1 MIEERMKSVTRPVVC
16 LLVFFSASECVPVL
30 FPAHAQERGIAGEV
44 GKLTL
49 TFRYKG
55 EAVSRGEFKDR
66 TTYDQT
72 ATIVC
77 PVTAGDIASTSS
89 ILGPTEEQERANA
102 QLGAAAKKQ
111 IDGISPKAISEMKSL
126 DKQMKE
132 CKASGKSAQ
141 VCGMQ
146 VMMAMQSNPNLM
158 AEMGAMG
165 SRGKDAREA
174 ADKAVADA
182 ADSYQPWYNEGCT
195 GTMTVNNTSQ
205 LDDPTI
211 AGPEPIIRTTGT
223 DKINTRDTLVT
234 VETDL
239 KRKQTRYMIIAPEGS
254 FHRDA
259 SYGEKPT
266 RQTLMAIPANPVVAG
281 PYPGPIQS
289 GSYEKKLSGGSYSV
303 EWSFVRG

>member
-1 MIEERMKSVTRPVVC
+1 MNYLDSLEEEMTLVCRALFALLTVSATCIVTVSPS
-16 LLVFFSASECVPVL
+16 LAEK
-30 FPAHAQERGIAGEV
+30 RGISGEV
-44 GKLTL
+44 GKLTV
-49 TFRYKG
+49 TFRYTG
-55 EAVSRGEFKDR
+55 EVVSRGEFKDR

-77 PVTAGDIASTSS
+77 PVTAGDISSTSS

-102 QLGAAAKKQ
+102 QLGAAAKQQ
-111 IDGISPKAISEMKSL
+111 IDSISPKAISEMKSL

-165 SRGKDAREA
+165 SRGKA
-174 ADKAVADA
+174 ADTAVADA

-195 GTMTVNNTSQ
+195 GTMTVNNTFQ

-223 DKINTRDTLVT
+223 DKVDTRDTLVT

-239 KRKQTRYMIIAPEGS
+239 KRKQTRYMIIPPEGS

-266 RQTLMAIPANPVVAG
+266 RQTLMAIPANPVVVG

-303 EWSFVRG
+303 EWSFSRG